1 MATCRAS
8 ADGGPITSDTHA
20 VMGTVDGRAVTDA
33 GTNAIVANAE
43 AGFPGMSAHRA
54 GWPALRRCPLAA

>member
-1 MATCRAS
+1 
-8 ADGGPITSDTHA
+8 
-20 VMGTVDGRAVTDA
+20 MGTVDGRAVTDA